1 MAKRRIDPEE
11 WRRMTEESAAWRQR
25 VMERIA
31 YHERKLAEEKSAQAE
46 WEARRAHRAERIHR
60 ILTLGLGRAA

>member
-11 WRRMTEESAAWRQR
+11 RRRENEANIAWRQR
-25 VMERIA
+25 LAERIA
-31 YHERKLAEEKSAQAE
+31 YIDKQLADRDATRSLE
-46 WEARRAHRAERIHR
+46 EARRARRAERIHR

>member
-11 WRRMTEESAAWRQR
+11 RRREEEANVAFRQR
-25 VMERIA
+25 LAERIA
-31 YHERKLAEEKSAQAE
+31 YIETQLADRDAALAAA
-46 WEARRAHRAERIHR
+46 EARRARRAERIHR